1 MTDRELFE
9 FIDVQEM
16 LTEMGIQRVRD
27 THSGEVQY
35 SCPFPGHSHLDSRP
49 SASMATVERDIP
61 DRPGETYPKTSFY
74 CFGCGAKGSA
84 ITFLAEYEG
93 VSPVVAKRWL
103 RERFAAEYLDSAGG
117 SISDAI
123 RSLLETK
130 FTQPPS
136 RKPLQIID
144 EIVVEEFE
152 IDWDAV
158 DDFYDRTQ
166 PFEGTAI
173 EPAVYMLNRG
183 FTAKTLSDFK
193 VGFDDISGRLVIPV
207 RNTDGF
213 VVGLKGRAW
222 WDGADPKYMIL
233 GGEEYGFETYS
244 VSRVL
249 FGLDIAKVFVD
260 EKTPLI
266 VREGELNAM
275 MLHQL
280 GHKNATGFSGRVLSH
295 IQIGLIKRHA
305 DRVLLWFDNP
315 DDAWKAAESLDR
327 DMIVS
332 IVNDSYPDPVDDP
345 DGVQAA
351 LDSAQSSLLLK
362 VSR

>member
-9 FIDVQEM
+9 FIDVEEM
-16 LTEMGIQRVRD
+16 LTEMGMRNVRD
-27 THSGEVQY
+27 THSGEIQY

-49 SASMATVERDIP
+49 SASMATVERPIP
-61 DRPGETYPKTSFY
+61 DKPGEFYPKTSFY

-84 ITFLAEYEG
+84 ITFLAEWEG

-123 RSLLETK
+123 KSLLDTK
-130 FTQPPS
+130 FLQTPS

-144 EIVVEEFE
+144 DIVLEEFAL
-152 IDWDAV
+152 DWPTIYAEWVETKDQTWALA
-158 DDFYDRTQ
+158 YL
-166 PFEGTAI
+166 
-173 EPAVYMLNRG
+173 LNRG
-183 FTAKTLSDFK
+183 FEPETLMDFDIGWDDNSD
-193 VGFDDISGRLVIPV
+193 RLTIPV
-207 RNTDGF
+207 RNADGL

-222 WDGADPKYMIL
+222 WPDADPKYKII

-244 VSRVL
+244 VSRAL
-249 FGLDIAKVFVD
+249 FALDIAKDFID

-280 GHKNATGFSGRVLSH
+280 GHKNAVGFSGRVLSH
-295 IQIGLIKRHA
+295 VQIGLIKRYA
-305 DRVLLWFDNP
+305 DRVLLWFDDP
-315 DDAWKAAESLDR
+315 LDALAAASNLQNDMTVFVVPESH
-327 DMIVS
+327 
-332 IVNDSYPDPVDDP
+332 PDPVDNP
-345 DGVQAA
+345 ENVKAA
-351 LDSAQSSLLLK
+351 LDSAQSSLMLSVL
-362 VSR
+362 R